1 MKPNLS
7 GKEGFPP
14 AWISAPTMDTCP
26 LAAAKW
32 SGVRPLVSL
41 SEGRGGVGERSEERG
56 EGRRGEGRRDEG
68 RRGEGRRGVRGRREE
83 GGVRRKG

>member
-1 MKPNLS
+1 MGVKPNLS

-14 AWISAPTMDTCP
+14 AWISAPTTDTCP

-41 SEGRGGVGERSEERG
+41 SEGRGGGSGV
-56 EGRRGEGRRDEG
+56 RRGLKGG
-68 RRGEGRRGVRGRREE
+68 VRGEGRRGVRVRIEE
-83 GGVRRKG
+83 